1 VPIFGYRISV
11 RKLQIAV
18 TVECTMPAWFYML
31 IAKMITTKASIMARV
46 CVSVHGTYPA
56 RQRCVPNCGAI
67 PAHTIFIDVHTK
79 ARSLEDIYMAAGS
92 WNWRG

>member
-1 VPIFGYRISV
+1 MRVRPWHVSRLGNVAYR
-11 RKLQIAV
+11 
-18 TVECTMPAWFYML
+18 
-31 IAKMITTKASIMARV
+31 
-46 CVSVHGTYPA
+46 
-56 RQRCVPNCGAI
+56 NCGAI